1 MINSILTVYKIN
13 KCNSP
18 VYFGAW
24 YVKSQPHNL
33 ILHHHHQFYFFPSEQ
48 ETPDGSQEKPRRR
61 KKPKTPE
68 PKVGGDSARENLGF
82 QDDAAMEGDGVS
94 TCNPLFC
101 LFYRSVSL
109 VSTPVYAFTASR
121 GLSSLVL
128 GRSLLLLPRAVNKG
142 C

>member
-1 MINSILTVYKIN
+1 MVHEKSAPQFNFTSS
-13 KCNSP
+13 SP
-18 VYFGAW
+18 V
-24 YVKSQPHNL
+24 L
-33 ILHHHHQFYFFPSEQ
+33 FFPSEQ

-94 TCNPLFC
+94 TCKPLFC

-128 GRSLLLLPRAVNKG
+128 GRSLLLLRRAVNKG